1 VTARSIH
8 AVRRPSRQLSRWL
21 AGTVFFVVLAL
32 FATLLQTRTPAVAAE
47 VDPVEARALV
57 VADLMSGGPSVRRA
71 AETALTGSDADLQ
84 AYAQSERSAAQA
96 ADERAAAQV
105 LAGMDGPAM
114 RNAAL
119 AALDKSQGDVRNFV
133 SWELI
138 FSKRPE
144 DPLPA
149 IKHAVFKG

>member
-1 VTARSIH
+1 
-8 AVRRPSRQLSRWL
+8 
-21 AGTVFFVVLAL
+21 
-32 FATLLQTRTPAVAAE
+32 
-47 VDPVEARALV
+47 
-57 VADLMSGGPSVRRA
+57 
-71 AETALTGSDADLQ
+71 
-84 AYAQSERSAAQA
+84 
-96 ADERAAAQV
+96 
-105 LAGMDGPAM
+105 MDGPAM

-138 FSKRPE
+138 VSKRPE